1 MVADIDIIDK
11 FMLGATLFCLYSRSR
26 WSDIQHL
33 DSMWVDR
40 AEHNGEI
47 FGFIETRTV
56 FHKTATSLKK
66 KSIFLPIVCPILGV
80 TAVDW
85 TSAWFAVCDSLGVNK
100 DLTPFGALCR
110 APNSDG

>member
-1 MVADIDIIDK
+1 MEALRFAKFVMQIPIPDDLIGDAQLRGRAQRLMLTKTEYKPARALKVSEVSLLERGMVADIDIIDK

-47 FGFIETRTV
+47 FGFIET
-56 FHKTATSLKK
+56 
-66 KSIFLPIVCPILGV
+66 
-80 TAVDW
+80 
-85 TSAWFAVCDSLGVNK
+85 
-100 DLTPFGALCR
+100 
-110 APNSDG
+110 